1 MNSNQYR
8 NLPETSKKTCVKVF
22 TSVLSVEIDGD
33 KVSRVLS
40 LSMVIIISFIIVLS
54 LLQLF
59 KLDLILAWLGVV
71 GALKPSTD
79 HFSLLIPIKII
90 N

>member
-22 TSVLSVEIDGD
+22 TSVLSIEIDGD

-40 LSMVIIISFIIVLS
+40 LSMVIIISFIIVLP

-71 GALKPSTD
+71 GALKPSAD
-79 HFSLLIPIKII
+79 HFSLLISIKL
-90 N
+90 